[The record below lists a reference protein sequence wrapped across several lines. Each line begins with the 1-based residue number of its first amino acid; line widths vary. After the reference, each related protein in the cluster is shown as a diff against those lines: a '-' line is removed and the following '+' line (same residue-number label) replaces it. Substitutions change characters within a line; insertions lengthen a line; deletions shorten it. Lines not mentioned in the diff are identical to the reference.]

1 VDGADGVEGVDGVLV
16 PPPPPPVLAGFGFFF
31 CFCDGSEPD
40 GENEASCGGSL
51 TAIGVTADGAA
62 AFESFDPVALPIAN
76 AAPNATT
83 TAATAMAAK
92 RPCVMTRRT
101 SRSP

>member
-1 VDGADGVEGVDGVLV
+1 VDGVEGVDGVAD
-16 PPPPPPVLAGFGFFF
+16 PPPPPEPAAFGFFF

-40 GENEASCGGSL
+40 DEYDASCGGSL

-62 AFESFDPVALPIAN
+62 PFPSFDAVALPMPN

-83 TAATAMAAK
+83 MAATAMAAK
-92 RPCVMTRRT
+92 RPEVMSRCT
-101 SRSP
+101 SRRP